1 MEFQT
6 IFWALIVCAIL
17 QAVAIYMVGQSI
29 KTIINTKSFRKGILN
44 RDEKKDGTKI
54 IGFLMLVLAGGTGN
68 ITFAQELEAAA
79 EGVVEVV
86 AGHPFYNRVAINILL
101 VINLFMTGVLL
112 YMRGLF
118 KNFYKI
124 SASKELLASQKRV
137 KRVRVNKILTDAV
150 PLTEEESIL
159 LNHDY
164 DGIMELD
171 NNLPPWWKWGFYIS
185 IVAGIIYLMNFHVLK
200 ISPLQAE
207 EYEIS
212 MQEAEI
218 EVAEYLKA
226 QALNVDEY
234 SVVPLTDIGDINS
247 GKELFNQYCVACH
260 LETGAG
266 VVGPNLTDDYW
277 IHGDQI
283 NDIFKTIKY
292 GAENGMKSWKDEL
305 NPVQMQQVSSYI
317 LTLRG
322 TNPPNPKEP
331 QGDYYPPAG
340 GADSV
345 KVELAIDSLTN
356 NAMID
361 SLENE

>member
-17 QAVAIYMVGQSI
+17 QGVAIYMVGQAI
-29 KTIINTKSFRKGILN
+29 KTVINSDAFRKGIL
-44 RDEKKDGTKI
+44 KKKEESQKDLTKLSVI
-54 IGFLMLVLAGGTGN
+54 LLLIAAGGMAN
-68 ITFAQELEAAA
+68 NSFATM
-79 EGVVEVV
+79 VEQVDV
-86 AGHPFYNRVAINILL
+86 SAGHPFYNTVWVNILL
-101 VINLFMTGVLL
+101 VINLVMAGVLL

-118 KNFYKI
+118 KNFYRI
-124 SASKELLASQKRV
+124 SASKELLAAQKRV
-137 KRVRVNKILTDAV
+137 KRVRVKKLLTDAV

-171 NNLPPWWKWGFYIS
+171 NNLPPWWKWGFYVS
-185 IVAGIIYLMNFHVLK
+185 IAAGIIYLMNYHVLK

-207 EYEIS
+207 AYEIDIYES
-212 MQEAEI
+212 NL
-218 EVAEYLKA
+218 EVEEYLKA

-234 SVVPLTDIGDINS
+234 SVVPLTEAGDINS
-247 GKELFNQYCVACH
+247 GKALFNQYCIACH

-266 VVGPNLTDDYW
+266 IVGPNLTDDYW

-283 NDIFKTIKY
+283 KDIFKTIKY

-317 LTLRG
+317 MTLRG

-340 GADSV
+340 ATGT
-345 KVELAIDSLTN
+345 DSLT
-356 NAMID
+356 MEID
-361 SLENE
+361 SVQTAEIMDTLAN